1 MTTVTIDA
9 PTATSLPVAHF
20 AEGLVGFPDAHEY
33 ALLGG
38 EGGVFEM
45 LPTDDDAG
53 PGFVVAAAAV
63 HFPAYHPVL
72 DDATAQ
78 RLGLDDADDA
88 LVLAIVTVGADV
100 NVAYANLL
108 APVVVN
114 TRTGVAEQVV
124 LSGQDFPLRAPLG
137 AN

>member
-1 MTTVTIDA
+1 MTTLTIDA
-9 PTATSLPVAHF
+9 PTSTAVPVAHF

-33 ALLGG
+33 ALFGG

-45 LPTDDDAG
+45 LPTDDAG

-63 HFPAYHPVL
+63 FFPGYHPVL

-78 RLGLDDADDA
+78 RLGLDDASDA

-100 NVAYANLL
+100 SAAHANLL

-114 TRTGVAEQVV
+114 TRTGLAEQVV
-124 LSGQDFPLRAPLG
+124 LSGQDFPLRTPLG

>member
-9 PTATSLPVAHF
+9 RPSTALPVAHF
-20 AEGLVGFPDAHEY
+20 AEGLVGFPEAHEY

-45 LPTDDDAG
+45 LPTDDAG

-63 HFPAYHPVL
+63 HFPAYQPVL

-100 NVAYANLL
+100 SVAYANLL

-114 TRTGVAEQVV
+114 TRTGAAEQVV
-124 LSGQDFPLRAPLG
+124 LSGQDFPLRTPLG